1 MEQELA
7 ILMADLSGYTALTE
21 THGAVS
27 AADLIDKYIRIAEN
41 CLVGNTRIH
50 ERTGDEIMFI
60 SDSADDLLKTALLL
74 EVQTSREEHFLLI
87 HGGLHYGK
95 LLKRGENYFGS
106 ALNFVSRI
114 AAKASAGSF
123 ACPDDFIHAL
133 KNASVV
139 YFTSTGTHTL
149 KNIQDKKE
157 IFALN
162 IPKKYNPFIDPVCR
176 MQIVNPQQAIHHPT
190 DAGIYFCSSS
200 CLHHYQANNKQV
212 ASLV

>member
-1 MEQELA
+1 MELELA
-7 ILMADLSGYTALTE
+7 IFMADLSGYTALTE

-41 CLVGNTRIH
+41 CLVGNTTIH

-74 EVQTSREEHFLLI
+74 EVQTSSEEHFLLI

-95 LLKRGENYFGS
+95 LLKRGGNYFGA

-114 AAKASAGSF
+114 AAKANPGSF
-123 ACPDDFIHAL
+123 VCSDDYIKAL
-133 KNASVV
+133 KNPSPGS
-139 YFTSTGTHTL
+139 FISTGDHSL

-176 MQIVNPQQAIHHPT
+176 MQIVNPHQAIHHPT
-190 DAGIYFCSSS
+190 EPGIYFCSST
-200 CLHHYQANNKQV
+200 CLHHYEANSKPL
-212 ASLV
+212 ASHV

>member
-41 CLVGNTRIH
+41 CLVGNTTIH

-74 EVQTSREEHFLLI
+74 EVQTSSEEHFLLI

-95 LLKRGENYFGS
+95 LLKRGNNYFGAS
-106 ALNFVSRI
+106 LNFVSRI
-114 AAKASAGSF
+114 AAKANPGSF
-123 ACPDDFIHAL
+123 VCSDDYIKAL
-133 KNASVV
+133 KNPSTVS
-139 YFTSTGTHTL
+139 FISTGNHSL

-162 IPKKYNPFIDPVCR
+162 IPKNQHHFIDPVCR
-176 MQIVNPQQAIHHPT
+176 MLIVNPQQAVHHPT
-190 DAGIYFCSSS
+190 ESGIYFCSSS
-200 CLHHYQANNKQV
+200 CLHYFQANSKQP

>member
-1 MEQELA
+1 
-7 ILMADLSGYTALTE
+7 
-21 THGAVS
+21 
-27 AADLIDKYIRIAEN
+27 
-41 CLVGNTRIH
+41 
-50 ERTGDEIMFI
+50 MFI

-123 ACPDDFIHAL
+123 ACSDDFIHAL

-139 YFTSTGTHTL
+139 NFTSTGIHTL
-149 KNIQDKKE
+149 KNIQEEKE

-162 IPKKYNPFIDPVCR
+162 IPKRYNRFIDPVCR
-176 MQIVNPQQAIHHPT
+176 MLIVNPQQAIQHPT
-190 DAGIYFCSSS
+190 EHGIYFCSST
-200 CLHHYQANNKQV
+200 CLQHYQVTNKHI
-212 ASLV
+212 AILV

>member
-1 MEQELA
+1 MELELA

-27 AADLIDKYIRIAEN
+27 AADLIDKYIRIAEK
-41 CLVGNTRIH
+41 CLVGNTTIH

-87 HGGLHYGK
+87 HGGLHHGK
-95 LLKRGENYFGS
+95 LLKRGGNYFGA

-114 AAKASAGSF
+114 AARASAGSF
-123 ACPDDFIHAL
+123 ACSDDFIKAL
-133 KNASVV
+133 KNPSIGS
-139 YFTSTGTHTL
+139 FTSTGVHSL
-149 KNIQDKKE
+149 KNIQVEKE

-162 IPKKYNPFIDPVCR
+162 IPGKYKHFIDPVCR
-176 MQIVNPQQAIHHPT
+176 MLIVNPQQAIHHPT
-190 DAGIYFCSSS
+190 EAGIFFCSST
-200 CLHHYQANNKQV
+200 CLHHYQVKNKQI
-212 ASLV
+212 ANLV